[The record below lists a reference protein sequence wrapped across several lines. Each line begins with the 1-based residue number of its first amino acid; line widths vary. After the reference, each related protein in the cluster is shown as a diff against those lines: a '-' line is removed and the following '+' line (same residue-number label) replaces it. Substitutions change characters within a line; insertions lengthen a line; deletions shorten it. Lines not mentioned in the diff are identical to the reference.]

1 MGVSPSSNVG
11 YLLPAVVDVAAGS
24 GGVGV
29 EEGRQLFFRMPEV
42 REHILQGCGRSVV
55 LSVGLLLETAGEGGC
70 VHGCEDVCGILLD
83 APGAVYGP
91 VILAP
96 GFFVVQWGHL

>member
-1 MGVSPSSNVG
+1 M
-11 YLLPAVVDVAAGS
+11 

-29 EEGRQLFFRMPEV
+29 EEGRQLLLRIPEV
-42 REHILQGCGRSVV
+42 TGHVPQGRGRSVV
-55 LSVGLLLETAGEGGC
+55 LSVGLPQETAGDGGC
-70 VHGCEDVCGILLD
+70 AHGCEDVCGVRSD

-96 GFFVVQWGHL
+96 GLFVVQWGHLQGGW